1 MIPVFDDCALLII
14 DMQEKLLSTLDDEI
28 RAQLVRNVDIL
39 IELAKDTQSAIF
51 YTEQNPAKLGG
62 TIPELAAKLKDA
74 IRVEKMSFSCM
85 GEPDFCDKVCPHIPQ
100 SLIIV
105 GKRKEIAKRLALLDD
120 LQMENAA
127 LRLLVAENSL
137 EFLPVNLIN
146 EMENYSYDVQDA
158 LMRLHSI
165 APPKLPGELKPAQTA
180 RLAELLAYVQLRM
193 KMILEKARVN
203 EATDRVSMNQLEWQ
217 TFVDLFSRLTDY
229 YKQLT
234 QPEN

>member
-1 MIPVFDDCALLII
+1 MSENPTITLRIIDGTDKGKEFTDLPLPVSVGREAQNTIRLHDEKVSRYHCKIQEDGGEIILTDIESTNGTLLNGQPVHIALLHPG
-14 DMQEKLLSTLDDEI
+14 D
-28 RAQLVRNVDIL
+28 L
-39 IELAKDTQSAIF
+39 IAV
-51 YTEQNPAKLGG
+51 G
-62 TIPELAAKLKDA
+62 
-74 IRVEKMSFSCM
+74 
-85 GEPDFCDKVCPHIPQ
+85 Q

-105 GKRKEIAKRLALLDD
+105 GKRKEIARRLALLDD
-120 LQMENAA
+120 LQMEDAA

-137 EFLPVNLIN
+137 EFLPGNLIN

-158 LMRLHSI
+158 LIRLHSI
-165 APPKLPGELKPAQTA
+165 APPKLPDELKPAQTA

-203 EATDRVSMNQLEWQ
+203 ETTNRVSMNQREWQ

>member
-105 GKRKEIAKRLALLDD
+105 GVEAHICVLMTALDLIAEDEEEEISLFVPVDGVASRKKANWKNAIM
-120 LQMENAA
+120 QMANLGVITTNTET
-127 LRLLVAENSL
+127 LVYQAVEEAGTDMFRKFSK
-137 EFLPVNLIN
+137 
-146 EMENYSYDVQDA
+146 M
-158 LMRLHSI
+158 
-165 APPKLPGELKPAQTA
+165 LK
-180 RLAELLAYVQLRM
+180 
-193 KMILEKARVN
+193 
-203 EATDRVSMNQLEWQ
+203 
-217 TFVDLFSRLTDY
+217 
-229 YKQLT
+229 
-234 QPEN
+234 